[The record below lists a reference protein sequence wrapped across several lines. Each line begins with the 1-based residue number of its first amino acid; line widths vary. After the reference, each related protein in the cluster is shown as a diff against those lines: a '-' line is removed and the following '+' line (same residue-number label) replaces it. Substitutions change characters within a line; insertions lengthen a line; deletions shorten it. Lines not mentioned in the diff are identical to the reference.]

1 MRISWANQEKAS
13 CSERG
18 QMATRILLV
27 DDHDMVRHRL
37 RQMIQDQTQWEV
49 CGEATDGQDAV
60 RKHSIL
66 KPDVIV
72 MDFNM
77 PHLNGLDAS
86 RVILKNQPS
95 ACILML
101 SVSESRQLREEVRK
115 AGIKGF
121 CSKGFMDAFFE
132 AVEVILR
139 GETYFT
145 EQPS

>member
-1 MRISWANQEKAS
+1 
-13 CSERG
+13 
-18 QMATRILLV
+18 
-27 DDHDMVRHRL
+27 VRHRL

-101 SVSESRQLREEVRK
+101 SVSDSRQLREEVKK

-121 CSKGFMDAFFE
+121 YSKGFMDTFVD
-132 AVEVILR
+132 AVEVVLR